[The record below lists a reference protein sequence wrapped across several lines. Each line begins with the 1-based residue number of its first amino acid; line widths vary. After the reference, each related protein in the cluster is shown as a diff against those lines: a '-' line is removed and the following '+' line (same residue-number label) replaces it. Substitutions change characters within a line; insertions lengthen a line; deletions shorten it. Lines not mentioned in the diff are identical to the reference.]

1 MTIKQLGGVFGRNPT
16 FNDVTIEGQL
26 TFDGDIDINSD
37 LKVSGDI
44 ETTGNVIIATPGS
57 GIDFSATPHLP
68 GMTSE
73 LLDDY
78 EEGLWDP
85 ILGGAG
91 GQSGQSYAAQ
101 SGSYVK
107 IGSMVMCTFDVVL
120 SNKGTITGEVQI
132 SGLPF
137 TSANGADFRYASASL
152 SLWQNLATSYV
163 YLAGLVIDNS
173 TRMPI
178 RGATAAATALSSI
191 ATADINNNA
200 RFSGTVVYRA
210 A

>member
-1 MTIKQLGGVFGRNPT
+1 
-16 FNDVTIEGQL
+16 
-26 TFDGDIDINSD
+26 
-37 LKVSGDI
+37 
-44 ETTGNVIIATPGS
+44 
-57 GIDFSATPHLP
+57 
-68 GMTSE
+68 MTSE

-85 ILGGAG
+85 ILGGSG

-101 SGSYVK
+101 NGSYVK
-107 IGSMVMCTFDVVL
+107 VGSMVMCTFDVVL

-137 TSANGADFRYASASL
+137 TSASGADFRYAAPSFG
-152 SLWQNLATSYV
+152 LWQNLATSYV
-163 YLAGLVIDNS
+163 YLSGVVIDNS
-173 TRMPI
+173 TRIPI
-178 RGATAAATALSSI
+178 RAATAAATALSSI

-210 A
+210 N